1 MHCTRKVLDD
11 LIWVGADDRR
21 LSCFEGVY
29 SVPDGVSY
37 NSFLLLDE
45 KTVLFDT
52 VDKAVYQT
60 FFENVEYALGA
71 RELDYLL
78 ISHMEPDHAYTI
90 GDLIVRYPKVK
101 IICNAKIQAML
112 GQFFHVDFSDRL
124 VLVKEGDSFSCG
136 RHVLN
141 FVNAPMVHWPEVMMT
156 YDSTDGILFSADAFG
171 LFGALNGRLFADET
185 DFFTEHLD
193 EARRYYTNI
202 VGKYGPQVQSVL
214 KKAAKLD
221 IKYVCPLHGFV
232 WRSHFGDFLEKYL
245 LWSSYTPEEQ
255 SVLIAY
261 ASVYGHT
268 ENAANILAAKLAEK
282 GVRVRMHD
290 TSVIPASNIVSDAFR
305 CSHLVFAATTY
316 NAGVFVTMENLL
328 HDIAAHNLQN
338 RKVAIIENGSWAPM
352 SGKAMREILAGLKK
366 IEYIGD
372 GVTLKSALAE
382 GQDAEL
388 EALSEAIA
396 ADILPPPAEAPV
408 AAAAAAPAVL
418 SPDAVDPKAF
428 NKFSYGVEV
437 LTTRVDGKDYGCIIN
452 TAGQVAAGDVKKVTI
467 SVIKKN
473 NTCDM
478 VMKAGRFNISVLT
491 EDAPYSVF
499 QHFGFQSGRDVDKFA
514 DVPYD
519 DRTANG
525 IRYIPTYTNAVFSCE
540 VIEHYDLET
549 QIRRTPRPSRRNAGS
564 ARSAATCTRARRC
577 PTTSPAR
584 CASTARRTSSTSS
597 PTARPSRRAMSAR
610 SAATSSPARASSRRT
625 TPARCASTRARI
637 SSLRNNN
644 AFHPGRDR
652 LRSVPSFSQSVGRC
666 LVIFVQN
673 DKIDSFLTGLSETC
687 PAISTVFRRE
697 GIDNLRQFML

>member
-37 NSFLLLDE
+37 NSYLLLDE

-60 FFENVEYALGA
+60 FFENLEYALGG
-71 RELDYLL
+71 RELEYLV

-90 GDLIVRYPKVK
+90 GDLVVRYPGVK
-101 IICNAKIQAML
+101 IICNAKIKTML
-112 GQFFHVDFSDRL
+112 AQFFSLDLSERI

-171 LFGALNGRLFADET
+171 MFGALNGRIFADES

-202 VGKYGPQVQSVL
+202 VGKYGPQVQNVL
-214 KKAAKLD
+214 KKAAGLD

-232 WRSHFGDFLEKYL
+232 WRRHFGDFLEKYL
-245 LWSSYTPEEQ
+245 QWSSYTPEEK

-268 ENAANILAAKLAEK
+268 ENAANILAVKLAER

-328 HDIAAHNLQN
+328 HDIANHNLQN
-338 RKVAIIENGSWAPM
+338 RKVALIENGSWAPT
-352 SGKAMREILAGLKK
+352 SGKVMREILSGLKN
-366 IEYIGD
+366 IEFISD
-372 GVTLKSALAE
+372 NVTLKSALAA

-388 EALSEAIA
+388 DALADAIA
-396 ADILPPPAEAPV
+396 ADVLPEPEPAP
-408 AAAAAAPAVL
+408 AAAPAAA
-418 SPDAVDPKAF
+418 PAPFTAEAVDNKVF
-428 NKFSYGVEV
+428 SKFSYGVEV
-437 LTTRVDGKDYGCIIN
+437 LTTRVDGRDYGCIIN
-452 TAGQVAAGDVKKVTI
+452 TAGQVAAGDPKKITI

-473 NTCDM
+473 HTCDM
-478 VMKAGRFNISVLT
+478 VMKAGKFNISILT
-491 EDAPYSVF
+491 EDTPYSVF

-514 DVPYD
+514 SLPYTE
-519 DRTANG
+519 RMSNG
-525 IRYIPTYTNAVFSCE
+525 IRYIPEYTNAVLSCE

-549 QIRRTPRPSRRNAGS
+549 QMLYIANVVEAKVLSGAPS
-564 ARSAATCTRARRC
+564 CTYGYYHAHIKPKKNPAPEQKECWVCKVCGYVHEGPEMPDDFSC
-577 PTTSPAR
+577 PLCKHGKEDFEHVIPDSKPKQKGYICKICGHFEPCEGELPA
-584 CASTARRTSSTSS
+584 
-597 PTARPSRRAMSAR
+597 
-610 SAATSSPARASSRRT
+610 
-625 TPARCASTRARI
+625 
-637 SSLRNNN
+637 
-644 AFHPGRDR
+644 DY
-652 LRSVPSFSQSVGRC
+652 
-666 LVIFVQN
+666 
-673 DKIDSFLTGLSETC
+673 TC
-687 PAISTVFRRE
+687 PICKHTRE
-697 GIDNLRQFML
+697 DFEPAEQ